1 MTTEQVILQKKATA
15 LNAIRKIYDPF
26 NLKSGKLMRHNRWDE
41 SYPEQR
47 DEQVN
52 RIIQQLEKD
61 LFELKQKQKQ

>member
-26 NLKSGKLMRHNRWDE
+26 NLKSGNLMRQNRWDE

-52 RIIQQLEKD
+52 KIIQQMEKE
-61 LFELKQKQKQ
+61 LLELKQKK